1 MLRFRKTLAS
11 LSAAIICLTSAAQ
24 PNYWDTEKS
33 DDAISISAQ
42 AGLNLSK
49 FTHVDRWS
57 GTKAGIN
64 VGIMAEI
71 PILNSLSAKA
81 GLLYTMK
88 GTVGNNDGGFGGNLK
103 TTFSPSYLE
112 IPLLAS
118 YRLRLNDKFRLSFD
132 LGPYFA
138 LGLHGKDKK
147 KYSGS
152 NIAHDSET
160 EIDLFTKQ
168 LKRFDFGL
176 QFGPSVILNEKYSV
190 GMIFDTGLSNISNMG
205 GKVGNFTFMLNLGY
219 RFASF

>member
-1 MLRFRKTLAS
+1 M
-11 LSAAIICLTSAAQ
+11 SAAIICLTSTAQ

-118 YRLRLNDKFRLSFD
+118 YRLRLNDKLRLSFD

-176 QFGPSVILNEKYSV
+176 QFGPSVILNDKYSI
-190 GMIFDTGLSNISNMG
+190 GMIFDTGLSNISNMS